1 MARRVERIDHENSFM
16 TTFVFKDGNIASEIH
31 VPVDQADDYE
41 AKISAATWN
50 VISDLYG
57 KKGSKIIKGV

>member
-1 MARRVERIDHENSFM
+1 MARHVERIDHEYSFM
-16 TTFVFKDGNIASEIH
+16 TTFVFKDGNNSSEIQ

-50 VISDLYG
+50 QISALYS

>member
-1 MARRVERIDHENSFM
+1 MARHVERIDHENSFM

-31 VPVDQADDYE
+31 VPVDQADAYE

-50 VISDLYG
+50 VISDLYS